1 MKIFI
6 LPSAIVDIVR
16 IRCFYDGLEIGLG
29 TRFQDYIFGEI
40 DKLEDN
46 AGIDEVHFGYYR
58 ALANRF
64 HQSIYYRGT
73 CKTREGQRPCCPCV
87 GESRAART
95 LPLPCT
101 RFCKCLYKIDGDD
114 VTVWRVLD
122 QRFNPRRIESALTS
136 PNDDE

>member
-1 MKIFI
+1 MPAHVLHLPPDSCLKGSCSVVVDVHLRMRPHWYCFLFSIH
-6 LPSAIVDIVR
+6 PSAIVDIVR
-16 IRCFYDGLEIGLG
+16 IRCLYDGLEIGLG

-64 HQSIYYRGT
+64 HQSIYY
-73 CKTREGQRPCCPCV
+73 
-87 GESRAART
+87 
-95 LPLPCT
+95 
-101 RFCKCLYKIDGDD
+101 KIDGDD

>member
-1 MKIFI
+1 MKISI

-46 AGIDEVHFGYYR
+46 AGIDEVHFGYYH

-64 HQSIYYRGT
+64 HQSIY
-73 CKTREGQRPCCPCV
+73 
-87 GESRAART
+87 
-95 LPLPCT
+95 
-101 RFCKCLYKIDGDD
+101 YKIDGDD